1 MKLSVK
7 MMTYTALLLV
17 LVVVIQQFK
26 SISIFITGPI
36 VNAVLII
43 ATLLF
48 GLTSGLVIAVISPL
62 VAFFVN
68 PAPIM
73 QLLPMMVPFIIL
85 GNMVIVLAAHWFK
98 TKQLWVGLTVGAVV
112 KALVMWLGVYVVNVM
127 LLGVQLPE
135 KMRLPVILSFS
146 VFQLITALLGIA
158 LAYPLYQRLKTAK
171 LN

>member
-1 MKLSVK
+1 MKFSVR

-17 LVVVIQQFK
+17 LVIVIQQFK

-43 ATLLF
+43 ATLLVGF
-48 GLTSGLVIAVISPL
+48 AAGIVIAVISPI
-62 VAFFVN
+62 VAYLVN

-73 QLLPMMVPFIIL
+73 QLMPLMVPFIIL
-85 GNMVIVLAAHWFK
+85 GNLVIVIAAHYFK
-98 TKQLWVGLTVGAVV
+98 QRQLWLGLGFGAVV
-112 KALVMWLGVYVVNVM
+112 KALVMWVGVYVVNVV
-127 LLGVQLPE
+127 LLGVTLPD

-146 VFQLITALLGIA
+146 VFQLITALLGIL
-158 LAYPLYQRLKTAK
+158 LAYLIYPRLKNTK